1 MSQRDSKSL
10 VHGAVDGLA
19 FPVHVVIVVWF
30 HCMYRP
36 FLVIVINDLDVG
48 VKRSFA
54 PMIPDCSVLC
64 TPAILKNIHNP
75 LIFFYENGY
84 LFMFWRVKS
93 SKILSQASLHQI
105 SDLLTLVSDQFRI
118 AYLAMIYQ
126 CLYQQ

>member
-54 PMIPDCSVLC
+54 PYDTRIATCFALPQ
-64 TPAILKNIHNP
+64 
-75 LIFFYENGY
+75 
-84 LFMFWRVKS
+84 S
-93 SKILSQASLHQI
+93 SKHS
-105 SDLLTLVSDQFRI
+105 
-118 AYLAMIYQ
+118 
-126 CLYQQ
+126 